1 MRNAPIAA
9 PLLSVQH
16 RYRRLQK
23 LCGEVMEITKLDGE
37 GETYRKLVEV
47 PVKILGL
54 ESACLI
60 LVDKYDRGL
69 YGVARK
75 VRGRKANSP
84 PLDLTD
90 DERKG
95 ARAALRRGRT
105 LVTSS
110 MPDREKSGSGA
121 GRRDREPGTAFVP
134 LLSRGIPFGLLI
146 LRARSGGTWMKD
158 DIELAVHFSGL
169 ATVAIENAKLLNRL
183 AETEERLRSLI
194 EHIPAIV
201 YTCEVEPPYSTIYV
215 SPQIERILGYT
226 PEQFTHHRG
235 FIEKIMHPKDWQR
248 VQDYTEDARARRRGF
263 ASIEYRVRD
272 RWGEYRWLRDEMV
285 LVRGP
290 SDDPLAWHGVIV
302 EITSLK
308 RPRDRDRDALR
319 VEASL
324 ESGIPVHSGR

>member
-54 ESACLI
+54 ESACLL

-69 YGVARK
+69 HGVARK
-75 VRGRKANSP
+75 FRGRKASSP
-84 PLDLTD
+84 PIDLTD

-110 MPDREKSGSGA
+110 MPDTKKRGSGA
-121 GRRDREPGTAFVP
+121 GRRDREQGTAFVP
-134 LLSRGIPFGLLI
+134 LLTRGIPFGLLI
-146 LRARSGGTWMKD
+146 LRARAGGTWMKAD
-158 DIELAVHFSGL
+158 LELMMRFSGL

-183 AETEERLRSLI
+183 AETEARLRSLI

-215 SPQIERILGYT
+215 SPQIEQILGYT
-226 PEQFTHHRG
+226 PEQFTNHES

-248 VQDYTEDARARRRGF
+248 VQDYTEDMRTRRGF
-263 ASIEYRVRD
+263 ASVEYRVRD

-290 SDDPLAWHGVIV
+290 SNEPLAWHGVIV

-308 RPRDRDRDALR
+308 RSLDRDGTASR
-319 VEASL
+319 VKASL
-324 ESGIPVHSGR
+324 ESGIPAHSGR